1 MRIAI
6 VGAGIGGLVAALALA
21 RRGFAVD
28 VYEQTRV
35 LKEVGAGLQIGANGT
50 RVLAAIGVLEPVL
63 ATAFQPQG
71 KEVRLWN
78 SGQTWKLFDLGEESV
93 ERYGFPYLTVHRGDL
108 HNVLADAL
116 RALRPGAIHLD
127 HHCHHIEQDGSAVRL
142 SFDNQPT
149 VTCDLAI
156 GADGVHST
164 LRKALFGTADASF
177 TGIVAWR
184 GLIPIERLPERL
196 RRPVGTN
203 WIGPGGHV
211 IHYPVR
217 RGALM
222 NFTSVVENRGWVIES
237 WSQPGTIEDY
247 LADYP
252 GWNPDVHH
260 YIRNIDTPFRWALF
274 ARQPMERWSKGRVT
288 LLGDACHP
296 ALPFLAQGACMAI
309 EDGIVLARAL
319 SSYDDPEA
327 ALRKYEQA
335 RLERTSRVVL
345 GAAANTKRFHN
356 PVLADAAG
364 AQAYVDREWQPD
376 RVKERY
382 EWLFEYDAVG
392 APL

>member
-21 RRGFAVD
+21 RRGFAVAI
-28 VYEQTRV
+28 YEQTRV

-50 RVLAAIGVLEPVL
+50 RVLAALGVLEPVL

-78 SGQTWKLFDLGEESV
+78 SGQTWKLFDLGEQSV
-93 ERYGFPYLTVHRGDL
+93 ERYGFPYLTIHRGDL
-108 HNVLADAL
+108 HTVLADAL
-116 RALRPGAIHLD
+116 RALRPDAIHLD
-127 HHCHHIEQDGSAVRL
+127 HHCQHIEQDGASVTL
-142 SFDNQPT
+142 SFDNQRSI
-149 VTCDLAI
+149 TCDIAV
-156 GADGVHST
+156 GADGVHSR
-164 LRKALFGTADASF
+164 LRRALFGAADARF

-217 RGALM
+217 RGTLM
-222 NFTSVVENRGWVIES
+222 NFTSVVENRDWVIES
-237 WSQPGTIEDY
+237 WSQPGTVEDY

-252 GWNPDVHH
+252 GWNPDVHQ

-274 ARQPMERWSKGRVT
+274 ARQPMEHWSKGRAT

-319 SSYDDPEA
+319 SSYDDAET
-327 ALRKYEQA
+327 ALLQYERA

-364 AQAYVDREWQPD
+364 AQAYVDSEWRAD
-376 RVKERY
+376 RVQERY

-392 APL
+392 API

>member
-6 VGAGIGGLVAALALA
+6 VGAGIGGLVAALALT

-50 RVLAAIGVLEPVL
+50 RALAAIGVLEQVL
-63 ATAFQPQG
+63 ATAFQPRG

-78 SGQTWKLFDLGEESV
+78 SGQTWTLFDLGEQSV

-108 HNVLADAL
+108 HNALADAL
-116 RALRPGAIHLD
+116 RALRPDAIHLD
-127 HHCHHIEQDGSAVRL
+127 HHCQLIEQDGSSVRL
-142 SFDNQPT
+142 SFANQPA
-149 VTCDLAI
+149 VTCDMGV

-164 LRKALFGTADASF
+164 LRKVLFGAADASF

-196 RRPVGTN
+196 RRPIGTN

-217 RGALM
+217 RGTLM
-222 NFTSVVENRGWVIES
+222 NFTSVVENRDWVIES
-237 WSQPGTIEDY
+237 WSQPGSVEAY

-274 ARQPMERWSKGRVT
+274 ARKPMEHWSKGRVT

-319 SSYDDPEA
+319 SSYTDPET
-327 ALRKYEQA
+327 ALLKYEQA

-356 PVLADAAG
+356 PVLADATG
-364 AQAYVDREWQPD
+364 AQAYVDSEWRPD

-382 EWLFEYDAVG
+382 EWLFEYDAVNT
-392 APL
+392 PI